1 MIDARDLSYKLL
13 DLWREVM
20 LQGNNAAS
28 IAKNAQPVP
37 VYIQDEQGNLKRVTS
52 TELTSNGIILKGE

>member
-13 DLWREVM
+13 DLWREIM
-20 LQGNNAAS
+20 LRGNNAAS

-37 VYIQDEQGNLKRVTS
+37 VYIQDAQGNLSRVDS
-52 TELTSNGIILKGE
+52 IEVSEHGVILKGE

>member
-13 DLWREVM
+13 DLWRDIM
-20 LQGNNAAS
+20 LSGNNAAS

-37 VYIQDEQGNLKRVTS
+37 VFIQDARGNLSRVTS
-52 TELTSNGIILKGE
+52 IEASEHGVILRGE